1 MRWRRKTLRQ
11 VLLLSTLSVVVCFI
25 LFLKLR
31 LSPLVKE
38 LALARVENKASNI
51 INDAIEEQLKENDIN
66 YDSMV
71 AIEKTVYGEVSAL
84 RTNMAEINRLKT
96 EVLSTVDSL
105 LLDLDVEEVGLPL
118 GSLIFPELFSGS
130 GPKIPVKVLS
140 VSNSDA
146 DFRNVFSEAG
156 INQTTH
162 RIMMDVKVYMTIL
175 TPAGTENVEAISSV
189 VVAETVIVGNVP
201 QTYVDVGA

>member
-1 MRWRRKTLRQ
+1 MKWRRKTLRR
-11 VLLLSTLSVVVCFI
+11 VLLFSTLSALIGFA

-31 LSPLVKE
+31 LSPLVNE
-38 LALARVENKASNI
+38 LALAKVENKASNI
-51 INDAIEEQLKENDIN
+51 INDSIEEQLKENDID

-71 AIEKTVYGEVSAL
+71 ALEKTVYGEVSAL

-96 EVLSTVDSL
+96 QVLSTVDSL

-118 GSLIFPELFSGS
+118 GSLFLPELFSGS
-130 GPKIPVKVLS
+130 GPKLPVKVLS

-146 DFRNVFSEAG
+146 DFRNVFYEAG

-175 TPAGTENVEAISSV
+175 TPAGTENIEVISSV
-189 VVAETVIVGNVP
+189 AVAETVIVGEVP
-201 QTYVDVGA
+201 QTYVDIGA